1 MIFGD
6 HGIVHMLRVIVL
18 VGLFQSKASLSE
30 VLYSNPGPIVP
41 SKGSVLTHIDIGDT
55 MHFEMD
61 VVVHSWPSGNANIIH
76 CGSADS
82 VRQPGVWIHPNSA
95 STLGFNVYWQPESAV
110 KTGEAMELEETYRLV
125 MDMTQGL
132 FKVTV
137 NGEVR
142 WDVDDVGTHS
152 TYENMECYVSDPWWD
167 AADVTITNLLIT
179 DGATANPTAVTAGPT
194 VAPTAAPTA
203 DPRSTRDCSFLAIDD
218 YIQDCSTEV
227 GGHEARIET
236 LETQMQAVMVHLNHL
251 KEDGSPM
258 FLGTGDY
265 TLYALAVT
273 NMLVVLCL
281 GMYCVFVRT
290 ASKYGK
296 VAIYETE
303 A

>member
-6 HGIVHMLRVIVL
+6 HGIVHVLRAIVL
-18 VGLFQSKASLSE
+18 VGLFQSKVSLSE
-30 VLYSNPGPIVP
+30 VLYSNAGPIVP
-41 SKGSVLTHIDIGDT
+41 AKGSVLTHIDIGDT

-61 VVVHSWPSGNANIIH
+61 VVIHSWPSNWFNIIH
-76 CGSADS
+76 CGSVNS
-82 VRQPGVWIHPNSA
+82 MRQPGVWIHGWSA
-95 STLGFNVYWQPESAV
+95 SEIGFHVLWDPESNV
-110 KTGEAMELEETYRLV
+110 NTGGALELEETYRLV
-125 MDMTQGL
+125 MDMSQGS

-137 NGEVR
+137 NGDVR
-142 WDVDDVGTHS
+142 WDRHDVGTHS
-152 TYENMECYVSDPWWD
+152 NYDNVKCYVSDNWYN

-179 DGATANPTAVTAGPT
+179 DGATANPTAAPTRGPTAGPI
-194 VAPTAAPTA
+194 
-203 DPRSTRDCSFLAIDD
+203 RNCSFLAIDD
-218 YIQDCSTEV
+218 YIQDCSSEV

-265 TLYALAVT
+265 ILYALAVT

-296 VAIYETE
+296 VALYETE

>member
-6 HGIVHMLRVIVL
+6 HGIVHVLRAIVL
-18 VGLFQSKASLSE
+18 VGLFQSKVSLSE
-30 VLYSNPGPIVP
+30 VLYSNAGPIVP
-41 SKGSVLTHIDIGDT
+41 AKGSVLTHIDIGDT

-61 VVVHSWPSGNANIIH
+61 VVVHSWPSGYASILNCAYAYEVFMPI
-76 CGSADS
+76 
-82 VRQPGVWIHPNSA
+82 VWIHSNSV
-95 STLGFNVYWQPESAV
+95 SKGFYINWQPEPLLT
-110 KTGEAMELEETYRLV
+110 TGEAMELEKTYRLV
-125 MDMTQGL
+125 MDMRQGS

-137 NGEVR
+137 NGDVR
-142 WDVDDVGTHS
+142 WDRHDVGTHS
-152 TYENMECYVSDPWWD
+152 NYDNVKCYVSDNWYN

-179 DGATANPTAVTAGPT
+179 DGATTD
-194 VAPTAAPTA
+194 PTA
-203 DPRSTRDCSFLAIDD
+203 DPTAGPTRDCSFLAIDD

-227 GGHEARIET
+227 GGHKSRIET

-251 KEDGSPM
+251 KEDSSPM
-258 FLGTGDY
+258 PMGVGDY

-281 GMYCVFVRT
+281 GLYCVFVRT